1 MTEVLDE
8 VDTAEVGRPRRDRDE
23 PRLVDPEMVD
33 RLIHEARE
41 QGVDVAGEGGLFA
54 QLAKAVME
62 RSLAAELTD
71 HLGYEEGDP
80 AGNGTGNSRNGTTP
94 KKLATEVGVL
104 DLEVPRD
111 RNGSFEPQTVR
122 KGQRR
127 REGIDSLVIGLYGR
141 GLTLSAIQAQLK
153 ETFDLDVSRELLS
166 KITDSVLEEVREW
179 QARPL
184 ERVYPVIF
192 LDALVC
198 KVRDNGVV
206 TNKAAHLAVGVDAD
220 GHKEVLGIWVETTEG
235 AKFWTRVMGELKARG
250 VEDVLIVVCDG
261 LTGLPAAIT
270 SVWPRAIVQT
280 CIVHLIRASLR
291 WTNYQDRKKVT
302 SQLRAI
308 YGAVSEQAARD
319 ALDAWTS
326 SEIGQKYPAIK
337 RQWEAAWEQ
346 VIPFFAFQPEVR
358 KVLYTTNMIE
368 SINYQLRKISKTRG
382 HFPNDDALIKLL
394 YLGVR
399 DMGRAGTTGSTT
411 TAHGSGR
418 ASYSWKIALN
428 QFDIMFPGRLDR
440 A

>member
-8 VDTAEVGRPRRDRDE
+8 VVDTAEVGRPRRDRDE

-33 RLIHEARE
+33 QLIAEARE
-41 QGVDVAGEGGLFA
+41 QGVDVAGQGGLFA
-54 QLAKAVME
+54 QLGKTVLE
-62 RSLAAELTD
+62 RSLAAEPTD

-80 AGNGTGNSRNGTTP
+80 AGVGSGNSRNGSTP
-94 KKLATEVGVL
+94 KKLATEVGVV

-127 REGIDSLVIGLYGR
+127 REGIDTLVIGLYGR

-166 KITDSVLEEVREW
+166 KITESVMDEVREW
-179 QARPL
+179 QNRPL
-184 ERVYPVIF
+184 NTVYPVIF

-198 KVRDNGVV
+198 KVRENGVV
-206 TNKAAHLAVGVDAD
+206 INKAAHLAVGVDAD
-220 GHKEVLGIWVETTEG
+220 GRKEVLGIWVEATEG

-250 VEDVLIVVCDG
+250 VDDVLVVVCDG
-261 LTGLPAAIT
+261 LTGLPAAVT

-280 CIVHLIRASLR
+280 CIVHLTRASMR
-291 WTNYQDRKKVT
+291 WVNYKDRKKVAA
-302 SQLRAI
+302 QLKLI
-308 YGAVSEQAARD
+308 YGAPGEKAARE
-319 ALDAWTS
+319 ALDAWTD
-326 SEIGQKYPAIK
+326 SEIGRQYPAIK
-337 RQWEAAWEQ
+337 RQWNAAWEQ
-346 VIPFFAFQPEVR
+346 VTPFFAFQPEVR
-358 KVLYTTNMIE
+358 KVIYTTNMIE
-368 SINYQLRKISKTRG
+368 SINYQLRKITKTRG

-399 DMGRAGTTGSTT
+399 DLGRTNAATRGG
-411 TAHGSGR
+411 HGSGR
-418 ASYSWKIALN
+418 GSYSWKIALN
-428 QFDIMFPGRLDR
+428 QFDIMFPGRLDQ